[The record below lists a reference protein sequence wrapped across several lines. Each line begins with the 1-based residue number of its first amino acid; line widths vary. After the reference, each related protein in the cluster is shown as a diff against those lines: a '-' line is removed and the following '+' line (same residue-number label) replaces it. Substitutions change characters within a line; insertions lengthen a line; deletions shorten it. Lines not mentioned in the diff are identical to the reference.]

1 MRLRLLAFAFT
12 ASVSLAAAPSARA
25 DPAAIYPL
33 GTLRAGPE
41 DVSDVRALLD
51 AALHR
56 AERRG
61 GLAPAGQPAR
71 AACGPATAAE
81 AACLARLAGAGVVLL
96 GVVERAGSTLV
107 VALRAVD
114 GQGRVYGPVTAAVDV
129 YVQNAEVLV
138 QALSTLDDLRH
149 GAALPAP
156 SLRAAPPPAP
166 RSLEAAR
173 PPSTSPAT
181 GGSGGAWRVGAGRW
195 TTAAG
200 VGLLAAGAVTA
211 ALNRQLAADLEDRY
225 GRSQLEPGDAA
236 RYRTVDTYNSVSV
249 ALLAAGGVATAAGI
263 VLWATAPDVRPVRG
277 GATFGV
283 SGHF

>member
-1 MRLRLLAFAFT
+1 VRLRLLAFAFT
-12 ASVSLAAAPSARA
+12 AIVSLAAAPSARA

-56 AERRG
+56 TERRG

-96 GVVERAGSTLV
+96 GVVERAGSTL
-107 VALRAVD
+107 
-114 GQGRVYGPVTAAVDV
+114 
-129 YVQNAEVLV
+129 
-138 QALSTLDDLRH
+138 
-149 GAALPAP
+149 
-156 SLRAAPPPAP
+156 
-166 RSLEAAR
+166 
-173 PPSTSPAT
+173 
-181 GGSGGAWRVGAGRW
+181 
-195 TTAAG
+195 
-200 VGLLAAGAVTA
+200 
-211 ALNRQLAADLEDRY
+211 
-225 GRSQLEPGDAA
+225 EPGDAA
-236 RYRTVDTYNSVSV
+236 RYQTVDTYNSVSV
-249 ALLAAGGVATAAGI
+249 ALLAAGSVATAAGI

-277 GATFGV
+277 GATLGV